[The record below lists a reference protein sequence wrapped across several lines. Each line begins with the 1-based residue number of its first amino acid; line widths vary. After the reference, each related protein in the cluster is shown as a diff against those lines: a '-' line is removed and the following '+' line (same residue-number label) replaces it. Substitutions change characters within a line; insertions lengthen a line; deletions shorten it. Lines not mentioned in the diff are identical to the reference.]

1 MTKATLM
8 MKRCKF
14 FLGWGIEDDTLSRN
28 YYVSLVLVVF
38 LVTAYFCMVSIPES
52 EFHSQ
57 NSSRSTVSLRVTG
70 DQLNQTFPIE
80 IVKTKNVTILKKM
93 IREESPNLP

>member
-1 MTKATLM
+1 MTHCLV
-8 MKRCKF
+8 C
-14 FLGWGIEDDTLSRN
+14 N

-38 LVTAYFCMVSIPES
+38 LVTAYFFLFLYVSIPES